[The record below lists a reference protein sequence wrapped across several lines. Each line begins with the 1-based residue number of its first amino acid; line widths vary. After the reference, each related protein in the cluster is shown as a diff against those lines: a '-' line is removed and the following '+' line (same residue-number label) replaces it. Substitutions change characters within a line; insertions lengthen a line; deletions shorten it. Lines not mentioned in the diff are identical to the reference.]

1 MMMKINKEN
10 LNIDQ
15 EIIKA
20 IDQDIKPVLNSHG
33 GDLSIKSFE
42 DGILTISLLGAC
54 KNCLSAQF
62 TSEDLIKNT
71 LIEKFPEKIKDIRI
85 YNDVDEDMW
94 DFAKKI
100 LRKDD

>member
-1 MMMKINKEN
+1 MKTINNKN

-15 EIIKA
+15 KILKV
-20 IDQDIKPVLNSHG
+20 IDQDIKPIINSHG
-33 GDLSIKSFE
+33 GDLSIKSF
-42 DGILTISLLGAC
+42 DNGILTISLLGAC

-71 LIEKFPEKIKDIRI
+71 LVEKFPEIIKDVRI
-85 YNDVDEDMW
+85 YNDVDNDMW

-100 LRKDD
+100 LRKDG